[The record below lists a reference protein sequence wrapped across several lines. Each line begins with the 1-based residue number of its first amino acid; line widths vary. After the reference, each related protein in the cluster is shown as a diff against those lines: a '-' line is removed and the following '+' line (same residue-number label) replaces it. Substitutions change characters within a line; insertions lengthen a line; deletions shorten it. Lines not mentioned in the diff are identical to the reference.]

1 MAAQKKKIKKQ
12 ASVKELSLKVDELSN
27 QLKKAVADYRNLEA
41 RIEKEVAFR
50 RRDTLAKLVDKL
62 IGVLDDL
69 ERAEEHLGD
78 RGLSMAVE
86 QFRRALE
93 SEGVKMIESEGKEFD
108 PELMDCVEVVKGPK
122 NVVVE
127 TVLKGY
133 TLDGEVIRPAKVKV
147 GRGSKG

>member
-1 MAAQKKKIKKQ
+1 MVGKKKASRNKT
-12 ASVKELSLKVDELSN
+12 SVKDLSVRIDELSH
-27 QLKKAVADYRNLEA
+27 QLKKAIADYHNLES

-62 IGVLDDL
+62 VGVLDDL
-69 ERAEEHLGD
+69 ERAERHLGD

-86 QFRRALE
+86 QFRRVLE
-93 SEGVKMIESEGKEFD
+93 SEGVKPIESDGQQFD
-108 PELMDCVEVVKGPK
+108 PQLMDCVEVVKGPK

-133 TLDGEVIRPAKVKV
+133 TLDSEVIRPAKVKV
-147 GRGSKG
+147 GKGNKV